1 MKINYYKKILIIV
14 LVILCLPLRLHAEIK
29 TPMVFP
35 GRDTLIL
42 ELVELALKK
51 NSTPQNISHATEYLS
66 DARLVE
72 EVRNGNIDLIWSGA
86 SQDLQNQLQAIKI
99 PIFKGLAGYRTFVI
113 EKNSQY
119 KFSSI
124 NNINDLKTLKAG
136 LGRFWSDTKILEAA
150 NIDVIKPVKAE
161 GLFHMVEGDRFD
173 YLPLGVHESHGV
185 VHDQHELDLAVERNI
200 LLVYPSA
207 MYFYVSKQN
216 EKLYQTLNDGLEIAI
231 KDGSFDEVFYNSDLI
246 KNTFESSKFTER
258 TMINID
264 NPYLPKDAPTDRKE
278 LWLDINR

>member
-1 MKINYYKKILIIV
+1 MKKSNCINRIAIILFV
-14 LVILCLPLRLHAEIK
+14 FLLPFNLHAEIK

-35 GRDTLIL
+35 GKDSLIL
-42 ELVELALKK
+42 ELVELALQKSGK
-51 NSTPQNISHATEYLS
+51 SHTVNHATEYLS

-72 EVRNGNIDLIWSGA
+72 EVRNGHIDLIWAGA
-86 SQDLQNQLQAIKI
+86 SQDLQNQLQAVKI

-119 KFSSI
+119 KFATVR
-124 NNINDLKTLKAG
+124 NIHDLRTLKAG

-150 NIDVIKPVKAE
+150 HLNVIKPVKADS
-161 GLFHMVEGDRFD
+161 LFHMVEGGRFD
-173 YLPLGVHESHGV
+173 FLPLGVHESRGV
-185 VHDQHELDLAVERNI
+185 VEAQDGLNLAVEDNI

-216 EKLYQTLNDGLEIAI
+216 TSLFQDINNGLEIAI
-231 KDGSFDEVFYNSDLI
+231 KDGSFNEIFYNSELI
-246 KNTFESSKFTER
+246 RTTFETSKLTER
-258 TMINID
+258 VVINID
-264 NPYLPKDAPTDRKE
+264 NPYLPKDAPIERKE